1 MSTHSRQIN
10 GNLAFYSGN
19 RRRLVDAIGA
29 DVIKYLNDFLPGVHS
44 SGEMDLDW
52 AVTRVETGGGEST
65 FAIIDGA
72 GGIAR
77 ITTDAFENDGI
88 NAQAI
93 GEAFKLASGNV
104 LYFGARAKISEATEL
119 DFFLGLAI
127 TDTDILGGVTDR
139 IGFEKLDGVT
149 TIKAMLE
156 KDSTETLSG
165 TLATADTSYHI
176 YEFFFDGTNVEF
188 FIDGASAY
196 VPVVTNLPDDEELRV
211 SIHCLAGS
219 AAARTMDIDYVRC
232 IQIGGRAT

>member
-19 RRRLVDAIGA
+19 RGRLVDAVGA
-29 DVIKYLNDFLPGVHS
+29 DVIKSLNDFLPGVHS

-149 TIKAMLE
+149 TVKAMLE
-156 KDSTETLSG
+156 KDSAETLSG
-165 TLATADTSYHI
+165 TLATADKI
-176 YEFFFDGTNVEF
+176 
-188 FIDGASAY
+188 
-196 VPVVTNLPDDEELRV
+196 
-211 SIHCLAGS
+211 
-219 AAARTMDIDYVRC
+219 
-232 IQIGGRAT
+232 GRASCRGRG